1 MIVSDEVSAVATFG
15 LLSLSIAALW
25 VRIPGRL
32 FTAIGSWTVPFLL
45 SLGFALDG
53 DYVSPRGLIF
63 IVLFGLVC
71 WLYVEYRQRGLIRWF
86 TGVMIIL
93 LSAGFMVHILPGFS
107 SYQAIPGTVLSPGA
121 IPYARYINYD
131 KPLIGLFLLGFCHRL
146 LSPADWRHILK
157 PAMLWLVITTAIVL
171 AIAYALHFLRF
182 DPKLPGLF
190 PLWAVSNLFF
200 TCVPEEALFRGFV
213 QQHLEK
219 GFAKIRF
226 GRLYALSIASV
237 LFGLAHFK
245 GGVSYVLLASVAGVG
260 YGLVYQ
266 KTKSIESSIL
276 VHFAVN
282 TLHFLFFTYPALR

>member
-1 MIVSDEVSAVATFG
+1 MSDEVSAVVTFG

-71 WLYVEYRQRGLIRWF
+71 WLYVAYRQRGLIRWF

-93 LSAGFMVHILPGFS
+93 LSAGFMVHVLPGFS
-107 SYQAIPGTVLSPGA
+107 SYQAIPETVLSPGA
-121 IPYARYINYD
+121 IPYARYIHYD

-146 LSPADWRHILK
+146 LSPTERVRILK
-157 PAMLWLVITTAIVL
+157 PTTVWLFMTAAIVL
-171 AIAYALHFLRF
+171 AIAYALHFVRF

-190 PLWAVSNLFF
+190 PLWAGSNLFF

-213 QQHLEK
+213 QQHLDK
-219 GFAKIRF
+219 VFAKIRF